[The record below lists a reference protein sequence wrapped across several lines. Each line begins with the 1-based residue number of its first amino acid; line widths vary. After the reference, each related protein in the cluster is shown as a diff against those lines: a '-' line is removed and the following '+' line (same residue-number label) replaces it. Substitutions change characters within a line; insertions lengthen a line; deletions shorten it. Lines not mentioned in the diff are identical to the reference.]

1 MSKALPTIPY
11 IKGYPV
17 KPSTIITSGEVLFT
31 TGDGRDVK
39 PNQQQCEAYGYHYNT
54 ETGTCSAFNFTSNLG
69 RNLINENNEI
79 QGSGN
84 VTAGGT
90 NNTYIMGDANIT
102 HGATRNNIIIGSNN
116 EIANGVNRAFV
127 FGHLGEATTTN
138 SLVIG
143 GNANEDNVG
152 ERQSM
157 QLMYGRQTTDASTV
171 DSYLNNTSGSYLEV
185 PDNTAMYFHA
195 DCLAVRVG
203 GTSASGAAGDYKS
216 WVERG
221 VVINKSGTLS
231 IERERDTIKGSGT
244 TTGWQPTGAVSGVYF
259 TIQVKASNNMTVE
272 WALNIT
278 FTQIKTGVAL

>member
-1 MSKALPTIPY
+1 MAKALPTIPY
-11 IKGYPV
+11 IKGYPI
-17 KPSTIITSGEVLFT
+17 KPQTIITSGEVLFT
-31 TGDGRDVK
+31 SGDGDNIR
-39 PNQQQCEAYGYHYNT
+39 PNQQQCEAYGYHYNK

-84 VTAGGT
+84 VTGGGT

-102 HGATRNNIIIGSNN
+102 HGVSRNNIIVGSNN
-116 EIANGVNRAFV
+116 EIAHGVNRAFV

-138 SLVIG
+138 SFVIG

-152 ERQSM
+152 ERQSI

-244 TTGWQPTGAVSGVYF
+244 TTGWQPTGAVSGAYF

-278 FTQIKTGVAL
+278 FTQIKTGVTL

>member
-1 MSKALPTIPY
+1 MAKKLPTIPY
-11 IKGYPV
+11 IKGYPI
-17 KPSTIITSGEVLFT
+17 KPQRVDKTGVVFFTSG
-31 TGDGRDVK
+31 DGNNIR

-54 ETGTCSAFNFTSNLG
+54 ETGTCSVFSFNENLG

-102 HGATRNNIIIGSNN
+102 NGATRNNIIIGSNN

-143 GNANEDNVG
+143 GNANEDNLG

-157 QLMYGRQTTDASTV
+157 QLMYGRQTTDGTTV

-195 DCLAVRVG
+195 DVLAVRVG
-203 GTSASGAAGDYKS
+203 GSGAGSAGDYKS

-244 TTGWQPTGAVSGVYF
+244 TTGWQPTGAVSGTNF

-278 FTQIKTGVAL
+278 FTQIKTGVTL